1 MRFLVLGAGR
11 MGYAVVY
18 DLVHNSSA
26 TQIMICDTDEKQLE
40 RIYQQ
45 WPDKRI
51 AMVVADVADLDES
64 AMLMSACD
72 VAISCVTY
80 KHNYDLAKLAMEAG
94 AHFVDLGG
102 NEDVVR
108 KEFLLDEMAR
118 EKNVAIIP
126 DCGLA
131 PGMVSILAADAVQ
144 EFDEVT
150 EIRLRVGGLP
160 AEPRPPLNY
169 ALFYSV
175 DGLINEY
182 TEDVTVIREGK
193 LMRVPSLSDVETL
206 EFPQPFGVME
216 AFNTSGGIST
226 LPTTLGDKVKHLDY
240 KAIRYP
246 GHCQQVRLLRDLGL
260 MDSRSVR
267 LNNQISVPPRAV
279 LASLLSQKLPKEET
293 DVVLVRVSVLGMRQ
307 GEPAEIVWEAI
318 DYMDEKTGLSAMM
331 RTTAFPASIIAQMVA
346 DNEITSRG
354 TLAQETAIPTKRF
367 LEEMRK
373 RGVEFTRKERNLA
386 HAR

>member
-18 DLVHNSSA
+18 DLVHNSDA

-40 RIYQQ
+40 RVYQQ

-94 AHFVDLGG
+94 AHFIDLGG
-102 NEDVVR
+102 SEDVVR

-118 EKNVAIIP
+118 EREIAIIP

-144 EFDEVT
+144 EFDEVE

-193 LMRVPSLSDVETL
+193 LMRVPSLRDIETL
-206 EFPQPFGVME
+206 EFPQPFGTME

-246 GHCQQVRLLRDLGL
+246 GHCDQVRLLRDLGL

-279 LASLLSQKLPKEET
+279 LASLLQQKLPKEET
-293 DVVLVRVSVLGMRQ
+293 DVVLIRVVVQGIKQ
-307 GEPAEIVWEAI
+307 GEPAEIVWESI

-346 DNEITSRG
+346 SSEITSRG

>member
-18 DLVHNSSA
+18 DLVHNSNA
-26 TQIMICDTDEKQLE
+26 TQIMVCDSDEKQLE
-40 RIYQQ
+40 RVFQA

-94 AHFVDLGG
+94 AHFIDLGG

-118 EKNVAIIP
+118 EREVAIIP

-144 EFDEVT
+144 EFDEVS

-193 LMRVPSLSDVETL
+193 LMRVPSLGDVEML
-206 EFPQPFGVME
+206 EFPAPFGTME

-246 GHCQQVRLLRDLGL
+246 GHCNQVKLLRDLGL

-279 LASLLSQKLPKEET
+279 LASLLTQKLPKEET
-293 DVVLVRVSVLGMRQ
+293 DVVLIRVTVQGIKQ
-307 GEPAEIVWEAI
+307 GESSEVVWEAV

-331 RTTAFPASIIAQMVA
+331 RTTAFPAAIIAQMVA

-367 LEEMRK
+367 LEEMK
-373 RGVEFTRKERNLA
+373 RRGIEFTRKERNMA
-386 HAR
+386 PVR